1 MENKLLE
8 FSGEKE
14 KPRIQKKPK
23 SKRREKDASFIV
35 ERKKNDSSVL
45 NVR

>member
-23 SKRREKDASFIV
+23 SKRREKDASLLLR
-35 ERKKNDSSVL
+35 ER
-45 NVR
+45 RMTARC